1 MLGDVALQ
9 ASNPVPD
16 RYDVNARLTG
26 GGGNDVTLHG
36 AYRTTGATPL
46 DFIVDVA
53 RLNVKTAEPFS
64 AGQISRGTGY
74 ASGQLTVRGT
84 TSAPEVRGQVTTSSD
99 AGFVVPQL
107 GSPFRLPGQQV
118 VFDEKGLAFN
128 NFTVLDSAGNKAVAN
143 GYLLTTNL
151 IDYTFDLHATTDKFL
166 AVKSTRKNNQLY
178 YGRLVVDSDTRL
190 TGPLTLIKID
200 TRATVDDGSDLTV
213 ENPASDPSVVAREG
227 IVQFVN
233 KKTRLH
239 RMLTK
244 QVPADTASTGAIGYD
259 VTAQITINE
268 KTPFTFIVDPVSGDN
283 LRVRAAGTITTNIDP
298 AGNITLNG
306 RLDVRQGKYKLSLYG
321 LVTREFIIARGSSIA
336 WSGDPY
342 NADLNITA
350 IYKVKAVPADLLAAQ
365 GSDASG
371 DVARNAIPFNVLLK
385 VTDQLSKPTIGF
397 DITQPTNTGST
408 SGAVGSQVDA
418 VLANLRQPNQTS
430 ELSKQVFSLLVL
442 GRFIQQN
449 PFQSAAGEGIVASQ
463 LRGSVSQVLTDQLQN
478 LTGKYLAGMGL
489 DLGVTNQAD
498 YTTGSG
504 SRTDLNVAVRRQL
517 LNNRLTVRLGT
528 DVPLSGGNQSSQT
541 GNVSNFAG
549 DLSLEYTLLADGRL
563 RLRAFRQN
571 AYEDIDGQ
579 IVRTGA
585 ALVFQRDYNNF
596 KDLFA
601 KVSRAD
607 KRQNRDIRKQD
618 KLDKDEQKRREQLQA
633 DSAAATHTTTT
644 MRRDTTKRTATN

>member
-1 MLGDVALQ
+1 
-9 ASNPVPD
+9 
-16 RYDVNARLTG
+16 
-26 GGGNDVTLHG
+26 
-36 AYRTTGATPL
+36 
-46 DFIVDVA
+46 VDLKPRPRPHLVV
-53 RLNVKTAEPFS
+53 LAEP
-64 AGQISRGTGY
+64 
-74 ASGQLTVRGT
+74 
-84 TSAPEVRGQVTTSSD
+84 
-99 AGFVVPQL
+99 
-107 GSPFRLPGQQV
+107 
-118 VFDEKGLAFN
+118 
-128 NFTVLDSAGNKAVAN
+128 DSANSQ
-143 GYLLTTNL
+143 T
-151 IDYTFDLHATTDKFL
+151 
-166 AVKSTRKNNQLY
+166 
-178 YGRLVVDSDTRL
+178 
-190 TGPLTLIKID
+190 
-200 TRATVDDGSDLTV
+200 
-213 ENPASDPSVVAREG
+213 
-227 IVQFVN
+227 
-233 KKTRLH
+233 
-239 RMLTK
+239 
-244 QVPADTASTGAIGYD
+244 IGYD
-259 VTAQITINE
+259 ITAQITITDD
-268 KTPFTFIVDPVSGDN
+268 TPFTFVVDPTSGDN
-283 LRVRAAGTITTNIDP
+283 LRIRAAGTLTTTIDP
-298 AGNITLNG
+298 SGNIGLTG
-306 RLDVRQGKYKLSLYG
+306 RLDVRRGKYRLSLYG
-321 LVTREFIIARGSSIA
+321 LVTREFIIARGSSIL

-350 IYKVKAVPADLLAAQ
+350 IYKVKAVAADLLAAQ
-365 GSDASG
+365 GSNGGTDPA
-371 DVARNAIPFNVLLK
+371 ARNAIPFNVLLK

-408 SGAVGSQVDA
+408 SGSVGSEVDA

-449 PFQSAAGEGIVASQ
+449 PFNSAAGEGIVASQ

-517 LNNRLTVRLGT
+517 LNNRLTIRLGT
-528 DVPLSGGNQSSQT
+528 DVPLSGGNQSSQS

-585 ALVFQRDYNNF
+585 ALVFQRDYDNF

-601 KVSRAD
+601 KVSRAE

-618 KLDKDEQKRREQLQA
+618 KVDKDEQKRREQQQA
-633 DSAAATHTTTT
+633 DSATATHTTT
-644 MRRDTTKRTATN
+644 MRRDTTRRPVVTN